1 MDPKSFVYSAV
12 LLLVVA
18 SIAVAVFRHFGL
30 GTILGLLVAGVV
42 VGPHTPGPFVT
53 TEVEGV
59 RQFTELGVVLLLFL
73 IGLEMKPRRLWE
85 MRRMLFGLGS
95 LQILLSTW
103 VIAVYF
109 KQFQSDWSVACLIGA
124 SFALSSTA
132 FVIQMLRDQGE
143 VASQHGHVA
152 FAILL
157 MQDLAVVPLL
167 ALVPLLADTG
177 LMSQQHLPLWE
188 RAGAVI
194 AMVAIVVLGGRY
206 LVPRILDYLAR
217 RNNREGFFL
226 VAMAA
231 MFMAAM
237 AMDHAGMSMGLGAF
251 LMGMML
257 STSRYSLQIE
267 ASIEPH
273 KGLLM
278 SLFFVAV
285 GMSVDVNM
293 IATDPVEF
301 GLHVLAIIAIK
312 VSVLYGLCLLFGTG
326 QRTALRVAFMLPQGG
341 EFGFVVFGAAKAVN
355 VIDDQIF
362 AMGVAVISLTMLLTP
377 LLARFGNWL
386 VLRVVDDAAGANER
400 FHFQMHEN
408 EATPRVVIAGYGR
421 VGHTVATILA
431 HSGIPY
437 IAFEIDANLIAKW
450 RSQGH
455 PVFYGDICNPDLLA
469 HPSLQ
474 DVDLVVLTI
483 DNGEAAVRAAALIR
497 SLAPQMMIVARA
509 RDLSI
514 CDALTRIGVR
524 EAVPETL
531 EASLRLAAESLEALG
546 VSIED
551 TSLLLRGLRS
561 ADYALVRSG
570 PEGDALTKTASSA

>member
-1 MDPKSFVYSAV
+1 MDPKTFVYSAV

-18 SIAVAVFRHFGL
+18 SVAVAIFRHFGL
-30 GTILGLLVAGVV
+30 GSILGLLVTGVI
-42 VGPHTPGPFVT
+42 VGPHTPGPFLT
-53 TEVEGV
+53 TEVDGV

-73 IGLEMKPRRLWE
+73 IGLEMKPRRLWD

-95 LQILLSTW
+95 LQI
-103 VIAVYF
+103 VISALIIAAYIRL
-109 KQFQSDWSVACLIGA
+109 FQQDWSVSLLIGA

-132 FVIQMLRDQGE
+132 FVIQMLRGQGE
-143 VASQHGHVA
+143 IASRHGQVS

-167 ALVPLLADTG
+167 ALVPILASAG
-177 LMSQQHLPLWE
+177 PSSQELPLWE
-188 RAGAVI
+188 QIGLAVG
-194 AMVAIVVLGGRY
+194 MVSVVVLGGRY

-231 MFMAAM
+231 MFIAAL
-237 AMDHAGMSMGLGAF
+237 AMDRAGMSMGLGAF

-285 GMSVDVNM
+285 GMSVNVGVL
-293 IATDPVEF
+293 ALHPFEF
-301 GLHVLAIIAIK
+301 GLHVLTIIAIK
-312 VSVLYGLCLLFGTG
+312 VIVLYGLCLAFGTG
-326 QRTALRVAFMLPQGG
+326 QSTALRVSFMLSQGG
-341 EFGFVVFGAAKAVN
+341 EFGFVIFGTAKALN
-355 VIDDQIF
+355 VIDDQLF
-362 AMGVAVISLTMLLTP
+362 AMAVAVISLTMLLTP
-377 LLARFGNWL
+377 LLAKLGNRL
-386 VLRVVDDAAGANER
+386 AQRTVENPSG
-400 FHFQMHEN
+400 EN
-408 EATPRVVIAGYGR
+408 ENLHLPAETKEASTRVVIAGYGR
-421 VGHTVATILA
+421 VGHTVGTILA

-437 IAFEIDANLIAKW
+437 VAFDTDANLVAKW

-455 PVFYGDICNPDLLA
+455 PVFYGDICNPELFSNPTLA
-469 HPSLQ
+469 Y
-474 DVDLVVLTI
+474 VDLVVLTI
-483 DNGEAAVRAAALIR
+483 DNGLAAVRAATLIR
-497 SLAPQMMIVARA
+497 SRMPEMMVVARA
-509 RDLSI
+509 RDLAV
-514 CDALTRIGVR
+514 CDALNQVGVR

-546 VSIED
+546 ISNDD
-551 TSLLLRGLRS
+551 TNLLLRGVRS
-561 ADYALVRSG
+561 ADYALVRSEPTDG
-570 PEGDALTKTASSA
+570 AAANK